1 MATPAPTGDGTAF
14 GGSGTLGS
22 NFKLMPPTPQE
33 VTTENW
39 PDWSWKIKKYL
50 SLEDPSMNKMLTELE
65 SQKTPVTKNQII
77 TFNDEDLDPTTV
89 TAALASKRLM
99 LAAKLEYFI
108 SNVVLGQTISL
119 LKSHEDN
126 SSDFVN
132 GFESWR
138 LIAYNCRIE
147 KNANLSTLMTQIVN
161 YRFTGHNFEKDL
173 ENFEVLKNRYE
184 TANGKKLEDSFLIGL
199 MYSKTEQ
206 ALPALNTHLKLN
218 AKDFNTYNEVRQLI
232 IQYLRVGGTKN
243 NLPGTVNALDNQPW
257 TDQQDYWPDNY
268 GTDFQNNFDS
278 NAFKGKGRRNCNWN
292 WNRKG
297 NGQGNGKNYRTG
309 KGKGKGK
316 GLRRLYNDLR
326 LSLIHI

>member
-50 SLEDPSMNKMLTELE
+50 SLEDPYLNKMLTELE
-65 SQKTPVTKNQII
+65 SQKTPVTKDQII
-77 TFNDEDLDPTTV
+77 TFNDEGT
-89 TAALASKRLM
+89 TAADVDSALATKRLM

-126 SSDFVN
+126 SADFVN

-218 AKDFNTYNEVRQLI
+218 AKDFKTYNEVRQLI

-268 GTDFQNNFDS
+268 GTEFQNNFDL
-278 NAFKGKGRRNCNWN
+278 NAFK
-292 WNRKG
+292 
-297 NGQGNGKNYRTG
+297 
-309 KGKGKGK
+309 
-316 GLRRLYNDLR
+316 
-326 LSLIHI
+326 